1 MKKGSL
7 IVQVDST
14 AYPSGKLTVEA
25 YFPVPGLAVHRY
37 VPPDPRLLARSKR
50 WRKWTISH
58 VNSGLRVNGEP
69 FKRLKDA
76 LLVCKMITDM
86 FPWTSTADE
95 LIKCGVNGHR
105 VLHSILRYA
114 IEGHSESEIASLV
127 LEQELRDGT

>member
-1 MKKGSL
+1 MKKDSL

-14 AYPSGKLTVEA
+14 AYPGGRLTVEA

-37 VPPDPRLLARSKR
+37 VPPDPRLLVMSKR

-58 VNSGLRVNGEP
+58 VSSGLRLNGKP

-76 LLVCKMITDM
+76 LLACKMIADM
-86 FPWTSTADE
+86 FPWASTADE

-105 VLHSILRYA
+105 VLHLILRYA

-127 LEQELRDGT
+127 LESELKHGT